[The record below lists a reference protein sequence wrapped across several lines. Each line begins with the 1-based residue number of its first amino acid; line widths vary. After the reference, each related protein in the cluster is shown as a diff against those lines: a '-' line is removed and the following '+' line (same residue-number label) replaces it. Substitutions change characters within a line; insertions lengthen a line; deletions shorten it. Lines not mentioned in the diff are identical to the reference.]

1 MKLKYWLFLASFT
14 LFGSVA
20 VADPQPFKSLVGNI
34 SVGEVDASKQIQV
47 PSILWGGE
55 APTHKANGGPTTQP
69 NSIYGQLGLNLKIVP
84 GDDPVQQVKDYM
96 GGKSPILRMTF
107 RMAGMPSEVI
117 NSDPRTKPRML
128 FQETFSVGDHMV
140 FREKDDNIERAPN
153 GLKAI
158 NPTTIDQLRGT
169 KGCIQGEGPHPGLV
183 EDTLKAAGLTWDD
196 IEVVWVK
203 DITGPNGPAEKM
215 RQDPSID
222 WCTVVTPD
230 MFGLCISADGMG
242 SGAEGTVKGARV
254 INSTATMSRSIV
266 DGYWVREDFWKSNRA
281 WCEKFVAGYHKA
293 LAQMKE
299 DQRAYQDGAGNSPKY
314 VALLDQLIAFYGE
327 EALPAGHEDA
337 HGLILDAAFVGLQG
351 NESFFTD
358 PQNINNFEAKQ
369 KSALDLANA
378 LGYTNKRLGF
388 SKPDWDYRRLSQL
401 AGIPYAAPQRSGGK
415 IKAEA
420 LSFDEDDIKQGAILR
435 IIVKFDVGQ
444 DTFSVDTYGSEFE
457 KLTNNASLFGRGAWM
472 IRGHSDPTYTLLNWI
487 KAGMQKGVIKRSGT
501 SKRQGGSGYKYT
513 YQNRPVSFDNIDQII
528 RAIEDGNY
536 SGIPDDKNPRF
547 IIAEARSL
555 SKRRAENF
563 KKAVAKFAQD
573 NNLNIDLSQ
582 VQPQGVGIREPVVAK
597 PTNAAEAEKNR
608 RVELVLI
615 KVAAEAMTEEDYDF

>member
-1 MKLKYWLFLASFT
+1 MRRCSLYVMLFAVTLASI
-14 LFGSVA
+14 A
-20 VADPQPFKSLVGNI
+20 YADPKPFNSLVGNI
-34 SVGEVDASKQIQV
+34 TVGEVDMTKQVQV

-55 APTHKANGGPTTQP
+55 APTHKANGGPTTQQG
-69 NSIYGQLGLNLKIVP
+69 SIYQQMGLNIKITP
-84 GDDPVQQVKDYM
+84 GDDPIQQVKDYM
-96 GGKSPILRMTF
+96 SGKSPIIRMTF
-107 RMAGMPSEVI
+107 RMAGMPSEI
-117 NSDPRTKPRML
+117 LNSDPRTRPRML

-140 FREKDDNIERAPN
+140 FREKDDNIEETSE
-153 GLKAI
+153 GYKAK
-158 NPTTIDQLRGT
+158 NPTTIDKLKGT
-169 KGCIQGEGPHPGLV
+169 KGCIQGEGPHAGLV

-196 IEVVWVK
+196 IEVEWVK

-222 WCTVVTPD
+222 WCCVVTPD
-230 MFGLCISADGMG
+230 MFGLCISAEGMG
-242 SGAEGTVKGARV
+242 TGAEGTIKGARV

-266 DGYWVREDFWKSNRA
+266 DGYWVREDVWKKHRD
-281 WCEKFVAGYHKA
+281 WCEKFTAGYHKA

-299 DQRAYQDGAGNSPKY
+299 EQKAYRDGAGNSPEY
-314 VALLDQLIAFYGE
+314 VKLLDQLIAFYGE
-327 EALPAGHEDA
+327 EALPAGREDA

-378 LGYTNKRLGF
+378 LGYTDKRLGF
-388 SKPDWDYRRLSQL
+388 SEPDWDYKRLASL
-401 AGIPYAAPQRSGGK
+401 AGIPYVKPEMSGGR

-435 IIVKFDVGQ
+435 VIVYFDVGE
-444 DTFSVDTYGSEFE
+444 DDFSVDTYGAEFD
-457 KLTNNASLFGRGAWM
+457 KLTKNASLFGRGAWV
-472 IRGHSDPTYTLLNWI
+472 IRGHSDPTWTLLNWI
-487 KAGMQKGVIKRSGT
+487 KAGMKKGVIQRSGT
-501 SKRQGGSGYKYT
+501 SKRQGGNGYT
-513 YQNRPVSFDNIDQII
+513 YKHQGRPISFDNLDSVIQT
-528 RAIEDGNY
+528 IESGNY
-536 SGIPDDKNPRF
+536 SGVPDDQNPRF

-563 KKAVAKFAQD
+563 KKAVAKFAAD

-582 VQPQGVGIREPVVAK
+582 VQPQGVGIREAVIPK
-597 PTNAAEAEKNR
+597 PANKNEASKNR

-615 KVAAEAMTEEDYDF
+615 KVSAEAMTEEDYDF